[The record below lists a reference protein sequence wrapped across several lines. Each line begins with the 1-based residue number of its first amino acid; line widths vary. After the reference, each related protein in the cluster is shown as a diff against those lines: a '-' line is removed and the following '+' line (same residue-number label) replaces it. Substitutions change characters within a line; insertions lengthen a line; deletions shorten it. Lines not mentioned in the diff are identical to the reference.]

1 MLYNCGINISLRSYY
16 YKPLNDTNST
26 KPNIS
31 FTNNSA
37 TIAGFDIY
45 GASLFWCNRRNVDIH
60 EITNNNE
67 MSAISGDPARVC
79 KCDDENQPQCNIF
92 WYTQDAY
99 PGETIAIALVLVGGD
114 WGPTPGTVYAHYT
127 SDSSNLI
134 LSSQYNQLI
143 NSTQCTALSYTLYT
157 NQSVQ
162 LVLTA
167 HSFLN
172 PVFYDSCGKINSS
185 NKVTCALISPLYIN
199 LNILSCPPGFSLQGD
214 PPGCDC
220 YPVLTD
226 NGVKCYINN
235 KKMIYFSW
243 NTSFWMSITLNNT
256 VYSKYCPFNYC
267 NNAKSIQSVVD
278 KQCAFNRAGR
288 LCGECKEPFSLAI
301 GSSHCIHCPTYNNL
315 ALLIFFAAAG
325 FMLVVLINLVY

>member
-1 MLYNCGINISLRSYY
+1 MATISSTLEWISSDSKLIFINNSASEFGGGIYIYPDVIQLRYKYFFEINCLY

-26 KPNIS
+26 KPNIY
-31 FTNNSA
+31 FVNNSA

-67 MSAISGDPARVC
+67 MSAISGDPVRVC

-92 WYTQDAY
+92 SYTQDAY

-127 SDSSNLI
+127 SAADSSNLI
-134 LSSQYNQLI
+134 VSSQYNQLI
-143 NSTQCTALSYTLYT
+143 NSTQCTTLSHTLYT

-172 PVFYDSCGKINSS
+172 PVFYDSCGKI
-185 NKVTCALISPLYIN
+185 L
-199 LNILSCPPGFSLQGD
+199 FQ
-214 PPGCDC
+214 
-220 YPVLTD
+220 
-226 NGVKCYINN
+226 
-235 KKMIYFSW
+235 
-243 NTSFWMSITLNNT
+243 
-256 VYSKYCPFNYC
+256 
-267 NNAKSIQSVVD
+267 
-278 KQCAFNRAGR
+278 
-288 LCGECKEPFSLAI
+288 
-301 GSSHCIHCPTYNNL
+301 
-315 ALLIFFAAAG
+315 
-325 FMLVVLINLVY
+325 